1 MESNQSFILKGI
13 AYENPLDNREETIA
27 LSRIYKDKKDELK
40 EITLVRYLQEN
51 NTYVCW
57 RDYLTMNKKK
67 QCFLNDEKLRGEDT
81 QNALNLFKELGMLS

>member
-27 LSRIYKDKKDELK
+27 LSRIYKDKNKKDDLK

-81 QNALNLFKELGMLS
+81 QNALNLFKELGL